1 MTPVPTG
8 PADTLPGIGGGGAP
22 NGGAGVAA
30 GPAAYTFP
38 IF

>member
-1 MTPVPTG
+1 MNPVPIG
-8 PADTLPGIGGGGAP
+8 PADTLPGIGGGGALS
-22 NGGAGVAA
+22 GGAGAAA